1 VGSPSSAPAPV
12 IAQYGSNLPAGE
24 TFAKKLAEALSP
36 DADALL
42 DISSDDGPN
51 VSPDKAHKLSAAIRE
66 EIGWESPNEWDFKNE
81 TLAQR
86 CKKLKV
92 GRSLDGVAKKLDL
105 AAEAAAGIPISKGKR
120 SVAVAAQLSPSKS
133 PSKLSKS
140 GSASSVVTASTPTS
154 STHRSSRTKAHD
166 SESMMAKVVRL
177 QKAKDN
183 PGNPLP
189 SSDFVLLS
197 SLPDDHLLAVAS
209 DSGLALVSGVGSS
222 ADLLSLVRV
231 KEIAQATL
239 AQAHVKFA
247 EQKAADEAALAAA
260 AQVVEPGPSVVQ
272 CPTVAASV
280 LLP

>member
-1 VGSPSSAPAPV
+1 VISPSLALALV

-24 TFAKKLAEALSP
+24 TFARKLAKALSP
-36 DADALL
+36 DADSLL

-51 VSPDKAHKLSAAIRE
+51 VSPDKAHKLSAAVHE

-92 GRSLDGVAKKLDL
+92 GRSFEGVAKKLNL
-105 AAEAAAGIPISKGKR
+105 ATKAAVGIPVSKGKR
-120 SVAVAAQLSPSKS
+120 SVVVASQLSPSKS

-140 GSASSVVTASTPTS
+140 GSASSVITISTPIS
-154 STHRSSRTKAHD
+154 STRCSSRTKAQD
-166 SESMMAKVVRL
+166 SESMMANAVRL

-189 SSDFVLLS
+189 SFDFVLLL

-222 ADLLSLVRV
+222 IDLLSLVRA
-231 KEIAQATL
+231 KEIAQAAL
-239 AQAHVKFA
+239 AQAQVKFA
-247 EQKAADEAALAAA
+247 EQKATEDAALAA
-260 AQVVEPGPSVVQ
+260 GTK
-272 CPTVAASV
+272 CGSV
-280 LLP
+280 LRLRRW